1 MCGAVGGGGGG
12 EGTRITRRNLAC
24 KSEEGSRKQ
33 IFFPQP
39 RLGKLSSAM
48 PPSEVMIH
56 ESGAQRVS
64 FLTHEAH
71 FE

>member
-1 MCGAVGGGGGG
+1 MCVCVGL
-12 EGTRITRRNLAC
+12 ESL
-24 KSEEGSRKQ
+24 EEGIWLVNQKEAPESK
-33 IFFPQP
+33 FSSSPG
-39 RLGKLSSAM
+39 LGKLSSAM